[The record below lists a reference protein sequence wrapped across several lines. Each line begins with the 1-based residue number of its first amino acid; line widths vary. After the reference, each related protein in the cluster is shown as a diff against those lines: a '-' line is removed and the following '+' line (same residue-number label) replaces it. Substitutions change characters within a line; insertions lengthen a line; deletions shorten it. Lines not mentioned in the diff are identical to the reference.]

1 MLRRRSCA
9 AARHR
14 KEEKTK
20 EKKMKKV
27 WLGILAIAAMA
38 VAAQASV
45 ILNADADTYVR
56 GGNTLTSGTSNFG
69 TEGILAVKR
78 GTGGA
83 NKNFKSVIRFD
94 AGSTDLSAATGINLA
109 LVLGLDHTADDTFN
123 LYGVADGSALESFGE
138 TTLTHASSAVF
149 VDQYLDTDTYPLG
162 IDTSVA
168 SGYFYDSDSDGADVL
183 ASFSVSST
191 AAAGDVFN
199 ISTAAMLAFAQDS
212 ANSALTFVLVKTNDS
227 GKTQFASKEN
237 LTYGG
242 PTLTVIPEPATIG
255 MLGLGALV
263 TLVIRRKMK
272 I

>member
-1 MLRRRSCA
+1 
-9 AARHR
+9 
-14 KEEKTK
+14 
-20 EKKMKKV
+20 MKKLIV
-27 WLGILAIAAMA
+27 LLLLAACVGLAKADI
-38 VAAQASV
+38 
-45 ILNADADTYVR
+45 IADADTYVR

-78 GTGGA
+78 STAGA

-109 LVLGLDHTADDTFN
+109 LVLGVANTADDTFN
-123 LYGVADGSALESFGE
+123 LYGVKDASTLESFGE

-191 AAAGDVFN
+191 AAAGDAFN
-199 ISTAAMLAFAQDS
+199 ISTAEMLAFAQASADS
-212 ANSALTFVLVKTNDS
+212 LLTFVLVKVNDS

-237 LTYGG
+237 LTYAG
-242 PTLTVIPEPATIG
+242 PTLTIPEPATLVL
-255 MLGLGALV
+255 LGLGGL
-263 TLVIRRKMK
+263 LLRRR
-272 I
+272 

>member
-1 MLRRRSCA
+1 
-9 AARHR
+9 
-14 KEEKTK
+14 
-20 EKKMKKV
+20 MKKLIV
-27 WLGILAIAAMA
+27 LLLLAACVGLAKADI
-38 VAAQASV
+38 
-45 ILNADADTYVR
+45 IADADTYVR

-78 GTGGA
+78 GTAAA

-109 LVLGLDHTADDTFN
+109 LVLGVANTADDTFH
-123 LYGVADGSALESFGE
+123 LYGVADGSALEGFGE

-162 IDTSVA
+162 IDTSAA

-191 AAAGDVFN
+191 AAAGDAFN
-199 ISTAAMLAFAQDS
+199 ISTAEMLAFAQASADS
-212 ANSALTFVLVKTNDS
+212 LLTFVLVKVNDS

-237 LTYGG
+237 LTYAG
-242 PTLTVIPEPATIG
+242 PTLTIPEPATLVL
-255 MLGLGALV
+255 LGLGGL
-263 TLVIRRKMK
+263 LLRRR
-272 I
+272 

>member
-1 MLRRRSCA
+1 
-9 AARHR
+9 
-14 KEEKTK
+14 
-20 EKKMKKV
+20 MKKLIV
-27 WLGILAIAAMA
+27 LLLLAACVGLAKADI
-38 VAAQASV
+38 
-45 ILNADADTYVR
+45 IADADTYVR

-78 GTGGA
+78 NTGGA

-109 LVLGLDHTADDTFN
+109 LVLGVDHTADDTFN

-162 IDTSVA
+162 IDTSAA

-191 AAAGDVFN
+191 AVAGDVFN

-212 ANSALTFVLVKTNDS
+212 ANSTLTFVLVKVNDS

-237 LTYGG
+237 LTYAG
-242 PTLTVIPEPATIG
+242 PTLTIPEPATLVL
-255 MLGLGALV
+255 LGLGGL
-263 TLVIRRKMK
+263 LLRRR
-272 I
+272 